1 MVNRRLLYFIK
12 LMDIGS
18 EYKMALKLS
27 LKPGEKFVVNG
38 AVIVN
43 GDRRSVVI
51 LQNKASL
58 LREKDIIQ
66 AEEVDTPAKHVY
78 FPIMLM
84 YMDPAGFNK
93 YHEQFVLRMTEFM
106 SVVEDPDT
114 KLHCVAISKEVM
126 DGEFYKALMKCK
138 KLFQYENERLSNVP

>member
-1 MVNRRLLYFIK
+1 
-12 LMDIGS
+12 
-18 EYKMALKLS
+18 MALKLS

-43 GDRRSVVI
+43 GDRRTTLV

-58 LREKDIIQ
+58 LREKDILP
-66 AEEVDTPAKHVY
+66 AEQVDTPAKHVY

-93 YHEQFVLRMTEFM
+93 YHEQFVLRMTEFL
-106 SVVEDPDT
+106 SVIEDVET
-114 KLHCVAISKEVM
+114 KMLCVSISKEVM
-126 DGEFYKALMKCK
+126 EGEFYKALMKCK
-138 KLFQYENERLSNVP
+138 KLFQYEKARLTYED

>member
-1 MVNRRLLYFIK
+1 
-12 LMDIGS
+12 
-18 EYKMALKLS
+18 MALKLS

-43 GDRRSVVI
+43 GDRRTTLV

-58 LREKDIIQ
+58 LREKDILP
-66 AEEVDTPAKHVY
+66 AEEVDTPVKHVY

-93 YHEQFVLRMTEFM
+93 YHEQFVLRMTELM
-106 SVVEDPDT
+106 SVIEDTET
-114 KLHCVAISKEVM
+114 KLHCVSISKEVM
-126 DGEFYKALMKCK
+126 DGEFYRALMKCK
-138 KLFQYENERLSNVP
+138 KLFEFEKSRLTYEP

>member
-1 MVNRRLLYFIK
+1 
-12 LMDIGS
+12 
-18 EYKMALKLS
+18 MALKLS

-43 GDRRSVVI
+43 GDRRTTVV

-58 LREKDIIQ
+58 LREKDILP
-66 AEEVDTPAKHVY
+66 AEEVDTPVKHVY

-106 SVVEDPDT
+106 SVVEDAET
-114 KLHCVAISKEVM
+114 KLMCVAISKEVM

-138 KLFQYENERLSNVP
+138 KLFQYESTRLTYDS

>member
-1 MVNRRLLYFIK
+1 
-12 LMDIGS
+12 
-18 EYKMALKLS
+18 MALKLS

-43 GDRRSVVI
+43 GDRRTTVV

-58 LREKDIIQ
+58 LREKDIIP
-66 AEEVDTPAKHVY
+66 AEQVDTPVKHVY

-84 YMDPAGFNK
+84 YMDPQGFNK

-106 SVVEDPDT
+106 SVIEDPET
-114 KLHCVAISKEVM
+114 KLLCVEVSKEVM
-126 DGEFYKALMKCK
+126 EGEYYKALMKCK
-138 KLFQYENERLSNVP
+138 KLFKYENARLAYEP

>member
-1 MVNRRLLYFIK
+1 
-12 LMDIGS
+12 
-18 EYKMALKLS
+18 MALKLS
-27 LKPGEKFVVNG
+27 LKPSERFVVNG

-43 GDRRSVVI
+43 GDRRTTLV

-58 LREKDIIQ
+58 LREKDILQ
-66 AEEVDTPAKHVY
+66 AEDVDTPVKHVY

-84 YMDPAGFNK
+84 YMDPSGFNK

-106 SVVEDPDT
+106 GVVEDPET
-114 KLHCVAISKEVM
+114 KLLCVAISKEVM

-138 KLFQYENERLSNVP
+138 KLFEYENARLSNVT

>member
-1 MVNRRLLYFIK
+1 
-12 LMDIGS
+12 
-18 EYKMALKLS
+18 MALKLS

-43 GDRRSVVI
+43 GDRRSTLV

-58 LREKDIIQ
+58 LREKDILL
-66 AEEVDTPAKHVY
+66 AEDVDTPVKHVY

-84 YMDPAGFNK
+84 YMDPDGYKK
-93 YHEQFVLRMTEFM
+93 YHEQFVLRMTEFL
-106 SVVEDPDT
+106 SVVEDAET
-114 KLHCVAISKEVM
+114 KLLCVAISKDVM

-138 KLFQYENERLSNVP
+138 KLFKYEQSRLAYEE

>member
-1 MVNRRLLYFIK
+1 
-12 LMDIGS
+12 
-18 EYKMALKLS
+18 MALKLS

-43 GDRRSVVI
+43 GDRRTTLV

-66 AEEVDTPAKHVY
+66 AEDVDTPAKHVY

-84 YMDPAGFNK
+84 YMDPAGYNK
-93 YHEQFVLRMTEFM
+93 YHEQFVLRMTEFLG
-106 SVVEDPDT
+106 VVEDVEI
-114 KLHCVAISKEVM
+114 KLQCVAISKDVM
-126 DGEFYKALMKCK
+126 ECDFYKALMKCK
-138 KLFQYENERLSNVP
+138 KLFEFENVRLANVP

>member
-1 MVNRRLLYFIK
+1 
-12 LMDIGS
+12 
-18 EYKMALKLS
+18 MALKLS

-43 GDRRSVVI
+43 GDRRTTVV

-58 LREKDIIQ
+58 LREKDILPSDQ
-66 AEEVDTPAKHVY
+66 VDTPVKHVY

-106 SVVEDPDT
+106 GVVEDPET

-138 KLFQYENERLSNVP
+138 KLFAYENARLANVP